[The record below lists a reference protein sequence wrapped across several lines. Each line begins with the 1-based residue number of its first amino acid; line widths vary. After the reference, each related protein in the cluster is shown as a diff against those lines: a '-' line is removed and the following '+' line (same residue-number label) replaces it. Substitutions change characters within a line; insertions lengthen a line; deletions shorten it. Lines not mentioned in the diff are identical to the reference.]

1 MLCKFA
7 VTNYRGFEQRIEW
20 DLTKARDYAF
30 NTFAI
35 KNKIIK
41 NGIIYGPNGSGKSN
55 FGLAIFD
62 IVNHLSQKWKKP
74 DYYIN
79 FVFAG
84 KQKSTVDFEYVFN
97 FNNQIINYNYSKT
110 TMAILGPIRPIKK
123 ET

>member
-30 NTFAI
+30 NSFAI

-62 IVNHLSQKWKKP
+62 IVNHLSQKWKKT
-74 DYYIN
+74 DYYTN

-97 FNNQIINYNYSKT
+97 FNNQIITYNYSK
-110 TMAILGPIRPIKK
+110 MLR
-123 ET
+123 EF